1 MKFYSEVLDKMF
13 DSQEEL
19 LAAEKQK
26 EKEKDADDIIVKDLK
41 NKIAKLTQDFTDAVN
56 KAEAIQKERDAA
68 ILELRK
74 RTKTPAELDN
84 EQTFDELISWLFS

>member
-19 LAAEKQK
+19 LTAEKEEKTK
-26 EKEKDADDIIVKDLK
+26 EDADGLIVKDLR
-41 NKIAKLTQDFTDAVN
+41 NKIERLTQEFADAVN

-68 ILELRK
+68 IFELRK
-74 RTKTPAELDN
+74 RTKTPAELDD
-84 EQTFDELISWLFS
+84 EQTFSELLDWLFS